1 MTKESQP
8 SSSIRVL
15 VPSRLKLRIAS
26 DGVGHDGL
34 VGFDGVLGAY
44 LVRVDAGH
52 CQATVA
58 QQTLDVEQI
67 QAIPN

>member
-1 MTKESQP
+1 M
-8 SSSIRVL
+8 
-15 VPSRLKLRIAS
+15 S
-26 DGVGHDGL
+26 DTGLLWPLSPEQLGHDGL

-67 QAIPN
+67 QAIPD

>member
-1 MTKESQP
+1 MVQFLQKSQ
-8 SSSIRVL
+8 RQVNAGGL
-15 VPSRLKLRIAS
+15 
-26 DGVGHDGL
+26 GQDGL
-34 VGFDGVLGAY
+34 VGFDGILGAY

-67 QAIPN
+67 QAIPD